1 MANKDQYFQID
12 MGIPYKFTKILIQ
25 GREDADEWVTSLK
38 LLYADNESSNWTTY
52 VDKYGHDVSFFHTCM
67 FVFVF
72 YRSAS

>member
-38 LLYADNESSNWTTY
+38 LLYADDESSNWTTY
-52 VDKYGHDVSFFHTCM
+52 VDKNGHDVSFFSHMHVC
-67 FVFVF
+67 VCVL
-72 YRSAS
+72 